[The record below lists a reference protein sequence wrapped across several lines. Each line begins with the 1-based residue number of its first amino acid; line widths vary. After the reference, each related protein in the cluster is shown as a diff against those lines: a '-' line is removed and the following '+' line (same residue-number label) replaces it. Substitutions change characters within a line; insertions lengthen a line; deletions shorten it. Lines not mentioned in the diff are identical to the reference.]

1 MFCSSPAH
9 SNISLY
15 LLLLLLPQ
23 TQLTSKQSEQSH
35 MVCRDELRFAGVQFD
50 SSVLKETKSQ
60 GKAASLQT
68 HPQMQT
74 RVTKL

>member
-1 MFCSSPAH
+1 MFSSSPAH

-35 MVCRDELRFAGVQFD
+35 MVCRDELRFAEV
-50 SSVLKETKSQ
+50 
-60 GKAASLQT
+60 SLT
-68 HPQMQT
+68 
-74 RVTKL
+74 LLC